1 MTTDH
6 SSANVTDDEVVHAVA
21 AILDDNARTRAEF
34 LAAIA
39 GLSDERRR
47 ECWSGEWSLHDILA
61 HVIAWQDGFAHG
73 LEQAV
78 RGERPQVPGF
88 DPTLEDGTDRFN
100 AAAADAARGL
110 SWDAL
115 MERLDDARARQ
126 EAAVRSVVG
135 ALTADRFEEGRS
147 AHRLASSANNDRE
160 HIPQIIEWR
169 RNASI

>member
-1 MTTDH
+1 MTTDA
-6 SSANVTDDEVVHAVA
+6 SDANGTGEVAQAVA
-21 AILDDNARTRAEF
+21 AILEDNARTRAEF

-39 GLSDERRR
+39 GLPDDRRR
-47 ECWSGEWSLHDILA
+47 ERWFGEWSLYDILA

-100 AAAADAARGL
+100 AAAAEAAQGF
-110 SWDAL
+110 SWDEL
-115 MERLDDARARQ
+115 MARLAAARARQ

-135 ALTADRFEEGRS
+135 AVAADRFEEGRS
-147 AHRLASSANNDRE
+147 ARRLASCANHDRE
-160 HIPQIIEWR
+160 HLPQIIEWR
-169 RNASI
+169 RNAGI